1 MGRSTSASICPNVAF
16 IHKDLGVFMA
26 LAQADENPSA
36 PVSFEFQD
44 DIYDFIPETYY
55 TDEVDWHGWRLTQ
68 SFEYKELYGHKAE
81 DGKGHFILIVNSA
94 EYSNGGEESDVIFS
108 EDRRSVEQFL
118 KDFELDIP
126 VEDVG
131 AVQQTG

>member
-16 IHKDLGVFMA
+16 IHKDLRINRA
-26 LAQADENPSA
+26 LEAADENPLA
-36 PVSFEFQD
+36 PIDLEYSD
-44 DIYDFIPETYY
+44 DIYAFIPETYY